1 MPRVVPVPTV
11 IADAP
16 LAELQVGAL
25 LAALAVAVWQVL
37 EARRLRE
44 AQPFVVVDSDV
55 REHLILLV
63 VLSVGITLAT
73 NVRFE
78 VTPPFTSTIEG
89 YESKDLKMFREGIPT
104 LPPGKEMRTLLD
116 SFPQREQAGGLPRRI
131 HTRLPRVA
139 PTGTG
144 SRCRTRHST
153 STSGYT
159 VTCFR
164 FARRRA
170 RPEQHS
176 RQGPQ
181 GDGAAGPVGGSWSRC
196 RPTRSARRGQAAD
209 ARAQGTPQ
217 ILAVRASRA
226 GAPALP
232 ICCHSAVRRADRARP
247 RK

>member
-1 MPRVVPVPTV
+1 MLACSTEPASCLESYSYLRSSPTPRSPR
-11 IADAP
+11 
-16 LAELQVGAL
+16 LQVAAL
-25 LAALAVAVWQVL
+25 LAALAVAAWQVL

-44 AQPFVVVDSDV
+44 AQAQPFVVVDFDV
-55 REHLILLV
+55 REHLIFIV
-63 VLSVGITLAT
+63 VLNVGTTLAT

-78 VTPPFTSTIEG
+78 VTPPFASTIEG

-170 RPEQHS
+170 RPEQPS
-176 RQGPQ
+176 
-181 GDGAAGPVGGSWSRC
+181 
-196 RPTRSARRGQAAD
+196 TRSSRR
-209 ARAQGTPQ
+209 
-217 ILAVRASRA
+217 
-226 GAPALP
+226 
-232 ICCHSAVRRADRARP
+232 
-247 RK
+247 